1 MVAGTYPFPVFEAE
15 IRTTV
20 HNVYCV
26 LRFRP
31 ETVYRPEQV
40 LTFQADEFMKRR
52 YEFRYNNMKGDAEY
66 RERKSYYFNFFPV
79 NEQVLNSISLN
90 AQEEG
95 IPLWD
100 RDVKRYIY

>member
-1 MVAGTYPFPVFEAE
+1 MRNTVNAN
-15 IRTTV
+15 RT
-20 HNVYCV
+20 N
-26 LRFRP
+26 
-31 ETVYRPEQV
+31 
-40 LTFQADEFMKRR
+40 
-52 YEFRYNNMKGDAEY
+52 
-66 RERKSYYFNFFPV
+66 FNFFPV